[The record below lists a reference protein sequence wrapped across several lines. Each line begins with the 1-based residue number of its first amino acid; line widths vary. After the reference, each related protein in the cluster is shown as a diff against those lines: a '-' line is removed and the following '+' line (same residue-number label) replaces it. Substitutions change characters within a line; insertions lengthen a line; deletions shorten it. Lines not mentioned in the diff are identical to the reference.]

1 VPYLIG
7 RCLFRFDPVRP
18 RSSPRRR
25 CPVLGPVILAASRS
39 DKMRRFVSS
48 APGTKQVVDRFIAG
62 ETVDDVIPIVQDAA
76 AKGLEVTLDVVGED
90 ITTLEQ
96 AAAARDAY
104 LELIGRLK
112 DLGLGTKAEMSVKLS
127 MFGQALERG
136 HELALANVRPVVE
149 AAAAIGTTVTLDAE
163 DHTTLDSTFA
173 IHEEL
178 RRDFPG
184 TGCVIQAYLFRT
196 EDDARRL
203 AASGSRVRLVKG
215 AYKEPASVAFQD
227 KAEIDKAYVR
237 VLKILME
244 GQGYPMIGSHDPRL
258 ISIAQELARRAGR
271 KLDEYEFQMLYGI
284 RSDEHLRLAAEGHR
298 MRVYTAYGTD
308 WYGYFMRRL
317 AEKPANLLFF
327 VRSMITKN

>member
-1 VPYLIG
+1 M
-7 RCLFRFDPVRP
+7 
-18 RSSPRRR
+18 
-25 CPVLGPVILAASRS
+25 LGPVILAASRS
-39 DKMRRFVSS
+39 DRMRRLIS
-48 APGTKQVVDRFIAG
+48 AAPVTKPVVDRFIPG
-62 ETVDDVIPIVQDAA
+62 ESVDQVVPIIQDLT
-76 AKGLEVTLDVVGED
+76 AKGLEVTMDVVGED
-90 ITTLEQ
+90 ITTPEQ
-96 AAAARDAY
+96 ATLARDAY
-104 LELIGRLK
+104 LELIDRLK
-112 DLGLGTKAEMSVKLS
+112 RLELGERAEMSVKLS
-127 MFGQALERG
+127 LFGQSLPSPATTLDRGPSGPAATFHGG

-163 DHTTLDSTFA
+163 DHTTLDSMFA

-178 RRDFPG
+178 RKDFPE

-196 EDDARRL
+196 EADARRL
-203 AASGSRVRLVKG
+203 ADSGSRVRLVKG
-215 AYKEPASVAFQD
+215 AYKEPAEVAYQQ

-237 VLKILME
+237 ILRILME
-244 GQGYPMIGSHDPRL
+244 GEGYPMIGSHDPRL

-271 KLDEYEFQMLYGI
+271 KPDEYEFQMLYGI

-327 VRSMITKN
+327 ARSTLTKS

>member
-1 VPYLIG
+1 MLAPL
-7 RCLFRFDPVRP
+7 
-18 RSSPRRR
+18 
-25 CPVLGPVILAASRS
+25 ILAASRS
-39 DKMRRFVSS
+39 DKMRSFVSA

-62 ETVDDVIPIVQDAA
+62 ENVDQVVPVIQDAT

-90 ITTLEQ
+90 ITTVEQ
-96 AAAARDAY
+96 SHAARDAY

-112 DLGLGTKAEMSVKLS
+112 ELGLGARAEMSVKLS
-127 MFGQALERG
+127 MFGQALEGG
-136 HELALANVRPVVE
+136 HELALANVRQVVI

-163 DHTTLDSTFA
+163 DHTTLDSMFA

-178 RRDFPG
+178 RKDFPQ

-203 AASGSRVRLVKG
+203 AAAGSRVRIVKG
-215 AYKEPASVAFQD
+215 AYKEPAEVAYQD
-227 KAEIDKAYVR
+227 KAETDKAYVR
-237 VLKILME
+237 IMRVLME
-244 GQGYPMIGSHDPRL
+244 GSGYPMIGSHDPRL
-258 ISIAQELARRAGR
+258 ISIAQELARTAGR

-327 VRSMITKN
+327 ARSILTKG

>member
-1 VPYLIG
+1 MRKLVSAAPVTKPVVN
-7 RCLFRFDPVRP
+7 RF
-18 RSSPRRR
+18 
-25 CPVLGPVILAASRS
+25 I
-39 DKMRRFVSS
+39 
-48 APGTKQVVDRFIAG
+48 PGESVDQVVR
-62 ETVDDVIPIVQDAA
+62 IVEEMVG
-76 AKGLEVTLDVVGED
+76 KGLELTLDVVGED
-90 ITTLEQ
+90 ITTPEQ
-96 AAAARDAY
+96 AAHARDAY
-104 LELIGRLK
+104 LELIERLR
-112 DLGLGTKAEMSVKLS
+112 DLGHGTKAEMSVKLS
-127 MFGQALERG
+127 MFGQALEGG

-163 DHTTLDSTFA
+163 DHTTLDSMFA

-178 RRDFPG
+178 RKDFPQ

-203 AASGSRVRLVKG
+203 AAAGSRVRIVKG
-215 AYKEPASVAFQD
+215 AYKEPAEVAYLD
-227 KAEIDKAYVR
+227 KSEIDKAYVR
-237 VLKILME
+237 ILKILME
-244 GQGYPMIGSHDPRL
+244 GEGYPMIGSHDPRL
-258 ISIAQELARRAGR
+258 IAIGQELARRAGR

-284 RSDEHLRLAAEGHR
+284 RSEEHLRLAAEGHR